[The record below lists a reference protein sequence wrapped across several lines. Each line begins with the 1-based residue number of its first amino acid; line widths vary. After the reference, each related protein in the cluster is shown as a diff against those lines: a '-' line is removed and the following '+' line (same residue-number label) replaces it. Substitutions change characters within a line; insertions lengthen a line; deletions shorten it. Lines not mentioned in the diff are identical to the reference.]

1 MDEMNKNEILERL
14 DKIEESINS
23 KFDPLIDLLQ
33 TIISTSLKKTATYTE
48 TETSSALL
56 PDLMYTSD
64 AENVYVS
71 GNKTYDNRELIKTT
85 FRGSSWNKEK
95 SAWTFKKFGDYEKTL
110 VNVFPNIIK
119 GQW

>member
-1 MDEMNKNEILERL
+1 MGEMNKNEILERL

-23 KFDPLIDLLQ
+23 KLDPLIDLLQ

-48 TETSSALL
+48 TSSAPP

-64 AENVYVS
+64 AENVYIS

-85 FRGSSWNKEK
+85 FRGSGWNKEK
-95 SAWTFKKFGDYEKTL
+95 SAWTFKKFEDYEKTL

-119 GQW
+119 GQ